1 MESLTATMRELVF
14 WKNLDN
20 CGCHSR
26 SGLHFSNAI
35 GHIIHSQSPRRG
47 LRGSQQQTHT
57 SKSQKGLPKSPSI
70 NLLECRSH
78 QQGQPKERK
87 KSLSARVSRKKKK
100 ACWHSLEE
108 RRLRC
113 GRKLDRRE
121 PFGPPLEETRKQLAC
136 QIPFGEALASTNIFK
151 DALDCSPGSVRQVSI
166 CGASFPVTE
175 VCQHSV
181 QHGLRLFKQLHH
193 GLEQRDSHNVKE
205 TQLQAQNS
213 L

>member
-136 QIPFGEALASTNIFK
+136 QIPFGEALASTKHFQER
-151 DALDCSPGSVRQVSI
+151 PGLLPRV
-166 CGASFPVTE
+166 
-175 VCQHSV
+175 
-181 QHGLRLFKQLHH
+181 
-193 GLEQRDSHNVKE
+193 N
-205 TQLQAQNS
+205 
-213 L
+213 

>member
-1 MESLTATMRELVF
+1 VDVIVEAGCTFQIQLGTSYTPKALEEKVATQV
-14 WKNLDN
+14 
-20 CGCHSR
+20 
-26 SGLHFSNAI
+26 
-35 GHIIHSQSPRRG
+35 
-47 LRGSQQQTHT
+47 RGSQQQTHT

-136 QIPFGEALASTNIFK
+136 QIPFGEALASTKHFQGR
-151 DALDCSPGSVRQVSI
+151 PGLLPRV
-166 CGASFPVTE
+166 
-175 VCQHSV
+175 
-181 QHGLRLFKQLHH
+181 
-193 GLEQRDSHNVKE
+193 N
-205 TQLQAQNS
+205 
-213 L
+213 